1 MTLIPILAALAYV
14 NAVLA
19 FLHPVRDPGTSFDGC
34 ANSGCSEAG
43 STGKSCFR
51 FVGTLEDYDN
61 WNDSPQNAREVRDC
75 ICGSDYWDQLAQ
87 CRDCLIKQDL
97 YLTDIPGIYTPIS
110 AMSTSFCSPDGGR
123 TNTKTIDGWFDGKVY
138 GADPIDRLMPITTIP
153 TDAPSPNTGI
163 GSDAVETVIAE
174 TVFDSLIS
182 AASTETGLVSA
193 IGSTGG
199 TVGQASSTAVQLSTP
214 SPVVSLTTTGAANSS
229 TATSMRS
236 TSTSS
241 MFSDTTSSTTGA
253 PADSTGPGDSASG
266 AGEVAAVQSSVCF
279 LVSLLILMCTL

>member
-1 MTLIPILAALAYV
+1 MTLIPVLAALAYV
-14 NAVLA
+14 NAALA
-19 FLHPVRDPGTSFDGC
+19 FLHPVRDLRTSFDGC

-51 FVGTLEDYDN
+51 IVGTIEDYDD
-61 WNDSPQNAREVRDC
+61 WNDSPQNE
-75 ICGSDYWDQLAQ
+75 
-87 CRDCLIKQDL
+87 KEDL
-97 YLTDIPGIYTPIS
+97 YPTDVPGIYTPIS
-110 AMSTSFCSPDGGR
+110 ALSTSFCSPDGGK

-138 GADPIDRLMPITTIP
+138 GADPIGRLMPITTIP

-193 IGSTGG
+193 IGSAGG
-199 TVGQASSTAVQLSTP
+199 TVGQASSTAIQVPTP
-214 SPVVSLTTTGAANSS
+214 SPVVSLTTTDAANSS

-241 MFSDTTSSTTGA
+241 MISDTTSSTSGA

-266 AGEVAAVQSSVCF
+266 AGCVAAVQSSVC
-279 LVSLLILMCTL
+279 LVGSLLILMCTL